1 MPITLNDAIRR
12 VRSALDEP
20 AYPSLPGSTSD
31 PTLYP
36 QARFYSDTELTDWV
50 NDGLRDIARRAETL
64 LTRDT
69 TVALP
74 AYGEN
79 PSQPPPMY
87 PLNLGPIPT
96 GSPATY
102 SDIVRI
108 NRVEFQVAN
117 DSSQIYPL
125 EPSTRQYLDNIW
137 NIDQLSTM
145 SYPAY
150 WVTAGYPGGVGRS
163 AFQIQ
168 VFPNPA
174 QAGQLNIFYY
184 RLPLRITDPV
194 ATPANYAL
202 NLDIIEGWDD
212 LIVDYSHMRGLIK
225 ARNSDWQALQAIY
238 ESKVNNIIDQTRH
251 FHDQPAYITYDTM
264 IMPWAYDS
272 WGGF

>member
-1 MPITLNDAIRR
+1 MPITLNDAIFRI
-12 VRSALDEP
+12 RSALDEP
-20 AYPSLPGSTSD
+20 AYPSLPGSTSN
-31 PTLYP
+31 PTTSP
-36 QARFYSDTELTDWV
+36 QARFYTDTELTAWV

-79 PSQPPPMY
+79 PAAPPPMY
-87 PLNLGPIPT
+87 PLNLGGIT
-96 GSPATY
+96 TS

-150 WVTAGYPGGVGRS
+150 WVTSGYPGGVGRS
-163 AFQIQ
+163 TFQIQ

-174 QAGQLNIFYY
+174 QAGQLNIYYY
-184 RLPLRITDPV
+184 RLPTHLNDPV
-194 ATPANYAL
+194 ADPTQYAIT
-202 NLDIIEGWDD
+202 LDMIEGWDD
-212 LIVDYSHMRGLIK
+212 LIVDYAQMRALIK
-225 ARNSDWQALQAIY
+225 ARNSDWQAIQAIY

-251 FHDQPAYITYDTM
+251 FHDQPLYITYDTM
-264 IMPWAYDS
+264 VMPWAYDS